1 MSPWSWAALAVGF
14 WGGCASSPPAPEAA
28 PEVAPLSD
36 EEACVRAGHHTT
48 VAFLLQEG
56 KTRDAAE
63 AVFAAGLADLKE
75 LCARPIAHEPD
86 QQKQYRCLAAAETPE
101 AIQACLD
108 VL

>member
-1 MSPWSWAALAVGF
+1 MSPWWRATLAVGV
-14 WGGCASSPPAPEAA
+14 WAGCASSSPAPEA
-28 PEVAPLSD
+28 APLSD

-56 KTRDAAE
+56 KTREAAE
-63 AVFAAGLADLKE
+63 AVFAAGLPELKA
-75 LCARPIAHEPD
+75 LCARPIAHEPE

-101 AIQACLD
+101 AIQACLE